1 MSPLNQ
7 MKWRIQAGV
16 EVSDCKGPTVW
27 RRHKPLRAA
36 QTAAGRGWRWPTRCS
51 LHPAW
56 SQRLPLRLEHNTT
69 SETIQ
74 SDGGERDGRAQ
85 QGRWLSEG
93 GKHKWVLLTI
103 TSTETLGWTNAHSD
117 SGRQMFTDRHGTH
130 KKVTSSLSFGLWKE
144 TSWAVDFWSLAEHI
158 VRHTWAELTFQ
169 RMVAIAVM
177 GGCKKSLCQSGH
189 NRFKWA
195 VACCLS
201 CTHHLAKTSFNWR
214 LRAIIICCGYR
225 LSTHWQRCE

>member
-1 MSPLNQ
+1 MNWQWQYIHILNLNRKLRWWKCCYQLMFSMSRVFKKTFHKMSLLNQ

-103 TSTETLGWTNAHSD
+103 TSTQTLGWTNAHSD

-130 KKVTSSLSFGLWKE
+130 KEGDV
-144 TSWAVDFWSLAEHI
+144 
-158 VRHTWAELTFQ
+158 
-169 RMVAIAVM
+169 
-177 GGCKKSLCQSGH
+177 
-189 NRFKWA
+189 
-195 VACCLS
+195 
-201 CTHHLAKTSFNWR
+201 
-214 LRAIIICCGYR
+214 
-225 LSTHWQRCE
+225 